1 MDQTACATG
10 AGTGGVRVGCRDQG
24 EVHAAR
30 IDLAARLADLP
41 GAAIWQIVDVE
52 GECGVEV
59 RLATAACAA
68 LAPGY
73 DTLGLAQR
81 LAAMASADGRS
92 RPDADRALECEIF
105 AAWLLGPHLQIF
117 PSLGELASAVRIR
130 ANTVR
135 AARLTAL
142 NFDPSAVAR
151 PADCWIYDEDRGFHV
166 REGSSLIE
174 ALRKASQPGAS
185 GPRYAF
191 SCYRASEYVLLL
203 GLAEEL
209 QACNPSLY
217 RMLDALWHRRA
228 IASGEFHD
236 VFLSE
241 SGSTAEPLPARWY
254 VPGDRVWFRNPDAA
268 SADASGYEGS
278 WVIYLGEGR
287 FSNFWKHDQPYDF
300 DEKCLEIY
308 HWRNAVFQDANG
320 DPRIDEDRVAML
332 VAATQGD
339 PLERAQVLERM
350 QRYRDVRGVYAEG
363 GCIDS
368 TREQVRWVCPGTAS
382 LAIPLS

>member
-1 MDQTACATG
+1 MSETECATG
-10 AGTGGVRVGCRDQG
+10 AATGGVRVCCRDPA
-24 EVHAAR
+24 EARAAR
-30 IDLAARLADLP
+30 TDLSARLTDLA
-41 GAAIWQIVDVE
+41 GAAIWQPSGGDGE
-52 GECGVEV
+52 GGVEV

-81 LAAMASADGRS
+81 LAATASVNGRS
-92 RPDADRALECEIF
+92 RADADHALECEIL
-105 AAWLLGPHLQIF
+105 ASWLLGPQLQVF
-117 PSLGELASAVRIR
+117 PSLEELASAVRVR

-151 PADCWIYDEDRGFHV
+151 PVDCWIYDEDRGFHV

-209 QACNPSLY
+209 QACNPPLY
-217 RMLDALWHRRA
+217 RLLDALWHRRA

-278 WVIYLGEGR
+278 WVVYLGQGR
-287 FSNFWKHDQPYDF
+287 FSNFWKPDEPYDF

-308 HWRNAVFQDANG
+308 HWRNAVFQDVNG

-332 VAATQGD
+332 VATTRSE
-339 PLERAQVLERM
+339 PLERARVLERM

-368 TREQVRWVCPGTAS
+368 TREQVRWVCPGTAT
-382 LAIPLS
+382 LTIPLS